1 VRTVRSDDS
10 DVHHPGVPDPDV
22 PVRDVPVR
30 DVPVRDVP
38 VRDVPVRDVPV
49 RTTTVVVW
57 PVFSLPDA
65 NWEAP
70 YSARFQVG
78 ASAPGG

>member
-1 VRTVRSDDS
+1 MVDRFTKRRSS
-10 DVHHPGVPDPDV
+10 GWLMVSP
-22 PVRDVPVR
+22 
-30 DVPVRDVP
+30 
-38 VRDVPVRDVPV
+38 
-49 RTTTVVVW
+49 
-57 PVFSLPDA
+57 PDA